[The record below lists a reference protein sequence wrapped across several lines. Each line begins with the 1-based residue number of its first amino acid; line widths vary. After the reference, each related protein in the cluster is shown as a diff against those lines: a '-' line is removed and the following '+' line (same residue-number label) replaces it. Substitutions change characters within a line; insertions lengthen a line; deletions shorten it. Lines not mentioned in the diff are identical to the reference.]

1 MQEKQIEKLIKLII
15 NYKQPDTNSPLL
27 LKFTVQ
33 YIISIMDRDKIV
45 LLEKSYKDYSKK
57 GVDIID
63 FVRIFLNIIDHT
75 EEETLYLVMALI
87 EFFRIIAENANLK
100 NFIKYID
107 ITNYICELYG
117 D

>member
-1 MQEKQIEKLIKLII
+1 MEREKLVLIEKAFK
-15 NYKQPDTNSPLL
+15 
-27 LKFTVQ
+27 
-33 YIISIMDRDKIV
+33 
-45 LLEKSYKDYSKK
+45 EYSKK

-63 FVRIFLNIIDHT
+63 FTRIFLNIIEHT

-87 EFFRIIAENANLK
+87 EFFRVVAENSNLT

-107 ITNYICELYG
+107 ITNYICELFG